1 MSRIRKVEIENFRG
15 IQSLSWLPTNGINC
29 LIGPGDSGHPVVI
42 KGTRTMHKVTES
54 DIQTASDIAREF
66 DAAVKANVDDAAQ
79 KAAQDFN
86 TVIVA
91 ANGEKGSFGS
101 FAEDGAGTAITAAL
115 AAKDGQVPHWGQ
127 NGLFVLETRHGRVLV
142 DFTCPLDTCS
152 SFGFIAI
159 DLGLPFIS
167 ETGFRSHFYAEWP
180 PVSVQEAAAA
190 IFCKYA
196 EDEVMT
202 NIEIEYRQRRATS
215 LPDFVQASCT
225 TFQGVLTETND
236 KGQIGF

>member
-1 MSRIRKVEIENFRG
+1 
-15 IQSLSWLPTNGINC
+15 
-29 LIGPGDSGHPVVI
+29 
-42 KGTRTMHKVTES
+42 MHKVTES
-54 DIQTASDIAREF
+54 DIQTAKHIAREF
-66 DAAVKANVDDAAQ
+66 DAAVRANDGDAAQ

-86 TVIVA
+86 TLIVA

-101 FAEDGAGTAITAAL
+101 FAEDGPGTAITAAL
-115 AAKDGQVPHWGQ
+115 AAKDGQIPHWGQ

-236 KGQIGF
+236 KGQIGFQF

>member
-1 MSRIRKVEIENFRG
+1 
-15 IQSLSWLPTNGINC
+15 
-29 LIGPGDSGHPVVI
+29 
-42 KGTRTMHKVTES
+42 MHTVTQH
-54 DIQTASDIAREF
+54 DIQAAKHIAREF
-66 DAAVKANVDDAAQ
+66 DAAVRANDGDAAQ
-79 KAAQDFN
+79 KAAQDFK
-86 TVIVA
+86 TLIVA

-127 NGLFVLETRHGRVLV
+127 NGLFVLETRHGRALV

-180 PVSVQEAAAA
+180 PVSVKEAAAA

-225 TFQGVLTETND
+225 TFQGVLTETNNT
-236 KGQIGF
+236 GQIGFQF

>member
-1 MSRIRKVEIENFRG
+1 
-15 IQSLSWLPTNGINC
+15 
-29 LIGPGDSGHPVVI
+29 
-42 KGTRTMHKVTES
+42 MHKVTES
-54 DIQTASDIAREF
+54 DIQTANHIAREF
-66 DAAVKANVDDAAQ
+66 DAAVRANDGAAAQ

-196 EDEVMT
+196 EDEAMT

-225 TFQGVLTETND
+225 TFQGVLTETNNT
-236 KGQIGF
+236 GQIGFQF

>member
-1 MSRIRKVEIENFRG
+1 MR
-15 IQSLSWLPTNGINC
+15 
-29 LIGPGDSGHPVVI
+29 
-42 KGTRTMHKVTES
+42 KVTES
-54 DIQTASDIAREF
+54 DIQTANHIAREF
-66 DAAVKANVDDAAQ
+66 DAAVRANDGAAAQ
-79 KAAQDFN
+79 KSAQDFK
-86 TVIVA
+86 TLIVA

-101 FAEDGAGTAITAAL
+101 FAQDGAGTAITAAL
-115 AAKDGQVPHWGQ
+115 AAKEGQVPHWGQ
-127 NGLFVLETRHGRVLV
+127 NGLFVLKTKHGRALV

-180 PVSVQEAAAA
+180 PVSVQEAVAA
-190 IFCKYA
+190 IFCTYA
-196 EDEVMT
+196 ETGVMM

-215 LPDFVQASCT
+215 LPDFVQVSCT

>member
-1 MSRIRKVEIENFRG
+1 
-15 IQSLSWLPTNGINC
+15 
-29 LIGPGDSGHPVVI
+29 
-42 KGTRTMHKVTES
+42 MHKVTVS
-54 DIQTASDIAREF
+54 DIQTANHIAREF
-66 DAAVKANVDDAAQ
+66 DAAVRANDGDAAQ

-86 TVIVA
+86 TLIVA

-101 FAEDGAGTAITAAL
+101 FAQDGAGTAITAAL

-127 NGLFVLETRHGRVLV
+127 NGLFVLETRHGRALV

-225 TFQGVLTETND
+225 TFQGVLTETNNT
-236 KGQIGF
+236 GQIGFQF

>member
-1 MSRIRKVEIENFRG
+1 MR
-15 IQSLSWLPTNGINC
+15 
-29 LIGPGDSGHPVVI
+29 
-42 KGTRTMHKVTES
+42 KVTES
-54 DIQTASDIAREF
+54 DIQTANDIAREF
-66 DAAVKANVDDAAQ
+66 DAAVRANDGAAAQ

-86 TVIVA
+86 ALIVV

-101 FAEDGAGTAITAAL
+101 FAQDGAGTAITAAL
-115 AAKDGQVPHWGQ
+115 AAKEGQVPHWGQ
-127 NGLFVLETRHGRVLV
+127 NGLFVLKTRHGRALV

-167 ETGFRSHFYAEWP
+167 ETGFRSHFYAQWP

-190 IFCKYA
+190 IFCTYA
-196 EDEVMT
+196 EDEAMM

-225 TFQGVLTETND
+225 SFQGVLTETND
-236 KGQIGF
+236 KGQIGFQF